1 MQLNMSRR
9 RFLKIGGAALAVA
22 LGGGSAY
29 GWQSNKLQIETYSRS
44 VWGFAKP
51 LRLGVMTDF
60 HAPNYRF
67 PAAQLMGEVN
77 RAQCDLLLIVGDS
90 IDRAG
95 NEPLV
100 KDLFSHMEGLL
111 GKYAV
116 LGNWEYKR
124 GVNRRLL
131 RKAYTES
138 GVRLLVNE
146 DAKIKHEETELR
158 IVGLDD
164 WLEGE
169 PNLELLEEKVELPT
183 LVLSHCP
190 ALAVDIARRMQG
202 RALIISGHTHGGQI
216 APFGIA
222 PYLPP
227 GSGPFVK
234 GWYEVGQSQLY
245 VSPGLGNNHVPF
257 RIGIRPTLAILNVS

>member
-1 MQLNMSRR
+1 MQLKMSRR
-9 RFLKIGGAALAVA
+9 RFLQIGGAALAA
-22 LGGGSAY
+22 TLAGGSAY
-29 GWQSNKLQIETYSRS
+29 GWQSNTLKIETYSRS
-44 VWGFAKP
+44 VWAFTKP

-67 PAAQLMGEVN
+67 PVAQLIDEVK

-90 IDRAG
+90 IDRGG

-100 KDLFSHMEGLL
+100 KDLFSPMEGSL

-116 LGNWEYKR
+116 LGNWEYER

-131 RKAYTES
+131 RKAYRES
-138 GVRLLVNE
+138 GVQLLVNE
-146 DAKIKHEETELR
+146 DVKIKHEETELR

-169 PNLELLEEKVELPT
+169 PNLELLEEEVELPT

-190 ALAVDIARRMQG
+190 ALAVDIAPRMQR
-202 RALIISGHTHGGQI
+202 RALILSGHTHGGQI
-216 APFGIA
+216 APFGIT
-222 PYLPP
+222 PYVPP

-257 RIGIRPTLAILNVS
+257 RIGIRPTLAILDVG